1 MMSTQKSNPEQGLA
15 SVIDNQN
22 IVIRDSFVYNSEQ
35 SPLGSVKE
43 PEITSK
49 QQTLFNKASCAKSPK
64 IKRNSHWSY
73 EDANQNGFGTIPINR
88 AKTGNDG
95 HKRNNQIKGAATA
108 NSSR

>member
-1 MMSTQKSNPEQGLA
+1 MSTQKSNTKQGGFA

-22 IVIRDSFVYNSEQ
+22 IVIKDSFVYNSEQ

-64 IKRNSHWSY
+64 SKRNSHWSY

-95 HKRNNQIKGAATA
+95 HKRNNQTKGAATA